1 MIARQDRTAGGA
13 GRRPVALR
21 RLAWGVALIEALV
34 ALAVV
39 GFGMLAV
46 VGSIGTLRHNGDVA
60 RQRSEAVRI
69 AQDYLEEWRGY
80 SALTATADRVDF
92 DDIVRIPAAGAEPPV
107 VTGSSTSFKL
117 WRHVSQDA
125 AVAGTQTPRRKHVV
139 VIVQWTDRIGQVQE
153 VRLSTTIMGIEPA
166 MRAAGFAPPAGAP
179 SRWIQG
185 RPGGG
190 VPPGARQISEGRSVL
205 VPPGQPTGDRVVL
218 VFNNLTGAA
227 RRCVTPAQDTASVDE
242 DDINDA
248 NCTTIAYRI
257 LSGYIRYFSGAVS
270 DTDAS
275 AQALSS
281 AAAALPNQ
289 PAVQVERTQPV
300 AGTDTCFVASE
311 NNVVEYLCAVRTSDD
326 GTDRG
331 GWTGRLQISGLWGE
345 ILSDANRTD
354 PSATKLRICRF
365 FDGPLVSSGVFTAL
379 GNETDRNLVIIQAG
393 NGTSRYNCAFS
404 ATRRPRVWAHQP
416 S

>member
-1 MIARQDRTAGGA
+1 MNARQHRSAGAA

-125 AVAGTQTPRRKHVV
+125 AVAGTLTPRRKHVV

-205 VPPGQPTGDRVVL
+205 VPPGQATGDRVVL
-218 VFNNLTGAA
+218 VFNNLNGEV
-227 RRCVTPAQDTASVDE
+227 RRCVTPAQDTDSVDE
-242 DDINDA
+242 DDLNDA
-248 NCTTIAYRI
+248 NCSSIIYRI
-257 LSGYIRYFSGAVS
+257 LSGYIRFYSGAVS
-270 DTDAS
+270 DSDAS
-275 AQALSS
+275 AQALAS
-281 AAAALPNQ
+281 AAETPPALPS
-289 PAVQVERTQPV
+289 VQVVRTQPV
-300 AGTDTCFVASE
+300 PGTDTCFVTSE
-311 NNVVEYLCAVRTSDD
+311 NNVVEYLCAVDTF
-326 GTDRG
+326 DRG
-331 GWTGRLQISGLWGE
+331 GWIGQLQISVPGQT
-345 ILSDANRTD
+345 IASISSDT
-354 PSATKLRICRF
+354 SATNLRICRF
-365 FDGPLVSSGVFTAL
+365 FNLPLLSGQRVFDTSE
-379 GNETDRNLVIIQAG
+379 NETDRNLVVIRAG
-393 NGTSRYNCAFS
+393 SGTSPYSCAFS
-404 ATRRPRVWAHQP
+404 ASRRPRVWAHQP
-416 S
+416 G